1 MDDLEK
7 ILEDRKNDHRW
18 NTSYPLSPDDW
29 KQYRVTGPLSFD
41 GDKELSFYIH
51 IPFCE
56 RLCSFCE
63 YTRMLCPSKGLQ
75 ESYVATIEHDVASF
89 IERYPAL
96 RLCGLDV
103 GGGTPTVLCD
113 DAFDRLMDLC
123 RRTMSISDKS
133 EDFTPSIEATFDTL
147 TEQKIKALVASGFK
161 RVSLGVQSTSE
172 NVLACNHR
180 KGQGTEDM
188 KKTISM
194 LYENGVD
201 IVNLDMMY
209 GLNCQTVDSLHRDVQ
224 ILAYLQPEQV
234 TLYELRTNMIKE
246 NGHMSKEELF
256 QSYSFLY
263 HSLFDLGYKARFGQN
278 TFSKKS
284 NDIGVSSYLRNR
296 MMNAGSYK
304 GFGISAQS
312 MSRSGVSYNIG
323 KLRKSVKDLLL
334 MKSFEEEYVY
344 QLPHKELASKYI
356 AIGGYN
362 GSFSLKTLKELLGCD
377 AKTYYSGQ
385 LDFCLSHKYIEISD
399 DRVVVTPLGFK
410 YYGALFSL
418 FYA

>member
-7 ILEDRKNDHRW
+7 ILEDRKNDPRW

-194 LYENGVD
+194 LYENG
-201 IVNLDMMY
+201 
-209 GLNCQTVDSLHRDVQ
+209 G
-224 ILAYLQPEQV
+224 
-234 TLYELRTNMIKE
+234 
-246 NGHMSKEELF
+246 
-256 QSYSFLY
+256 
-263 HSLFDLGYKARFGQN
+263 
-278 TFSKKS
+278 
-284 NDIGVSSYLRNR
+284 
-296 MMNAGSYK
+296 
-304 GFGISAQS
+304 
-312 MSRSGVSYNIG
+312 
-323 KLRKSVKDLLL
+323 
-334 MKSFEEEYVY
+334 
-344 QLPHKELASKYI
+344 
-356 AIGGYN
+356 
-362 GSFSLKTLKELLGCD
+362 
-377 AKTYYSGQ
+377 
-385 LDFCLSHKYIEISD
+385 
-399 DRVVVTPLGFK
+399 
-410 YYGALFSL
+410 
-418 FYA
+418 